1 MISDV
6 RKFDEMKK
14 RYCELEALLSDHDV
28 VTDAAQTAKFARE
41 LSEISPVVKRYNEFL
56 DAQKQLAELNH
67 ILSDKTHAKDFLELA
82 AAEIIELKKKAERLS
97 AELEEMTKAPD
108 PDLNRNCM
116 IEIRAGTGGQEA
128 SLFAGDLYRMYTKY
142 AASKNWTVEVMEI
155 SSTDLGGL
163 KEAVLAVH
171 GREAYKRLKF
181 ESGVHRVQ
189 RVPTTEASGRIHT
202 SAATV
207 AVLFEPEETDLVIDQ
222 KDLKVDVYRSSGHG
236 GQSVNTT
243 DSAVRITHLPTGL
256 VVTCQ
261 DERSQLKN
269 KIKAMRVLRT
279 RLLDEIVSKKQ
290 SDRSEMM
297 KSMVGTGDRSEKI
310 RTYNFPDRRVT
321 DHRIGFTSHRLE
333 EILEGAMDELTDALL
348 KAESEKK

>member
-1 MISDV
+1 MLSDT

-14 RYCELEALLSDHDV
+14 RYSQLEAFLSDHEV
-28 VTDAAQTAKFARE
+28 VTDSAATAKYARE
-41 LSEISPVVKRYNEFL
+41 LSEISPVVKRYNELL
-56 DAQKQLAELNH
+56 DAQKQLAELTH
-67 ILSDKTHAKDFLELA
+67 ILSDKSHAKDFLELA

-97 AELEEMTKAPD
+97 SELEDLTKAPD

-142 AASKNWTVEVMEI
+142 AASKNWTVELMAV
-155 SSTDLGGL
+155 SATDLGGV
-163 KEAVLAVH
+163 KEAIFAVN

-189 RVPTTEASGRIHT
+189 RVPSTEASGRIHT

-207 AVLFEPEETDLVIDQ
+207 AVLFEPEETELVIDQ

-333 EILEGAMDELTDALL
+333 EILEGALDELTDALL
-348 KAESEKK
+348 KAESEKR

>member
-1 MISDV
+1 
-6 RKFDEMKK
+6 MKK

>member
-1 MISDV
+1 MLSDA

-14 RYCELEALLSDHDV
+14 RYQELEALLSNHEV
-28 VTDAAQTAKFARE
+28 VTDAAQTAKYARE
-41 LSEISPVVKRYNEFL
+41 MSEISPVVKRYNEFL
-56 DAQKQLAELNH
+56 DSQKQLAELNH
-67 ILSDKTHAKDFLELA
+67 IILDKSHAKDFLELA
-82 AAEIIELKKKAERLS
+82 AAEVAELKKKAERLS
-97 AELEEMTKAPD
+97 SELEELTKAPD

-142 AASKNWTVEVMEI
+142 AASKNWGVELMAV
-155 SSTDLGGL
+155 SPTDLGGV

-207 AVLFEPEETDLVIDQ
+207 AVLFEPEETELVIDQ
-222 KDLKVDVYRSSGHG
+222 KDLKIDVYRSSGHG

-279 RLLDEIVSKKQ
+279 RLLDGIVSKKQ
-290 SDRSEMM
+290 LQRSEMM

-333 EILEGAMDELTDALL
+333 EILEGALDELTDALL
-348 KAESEKK
+348 KAESEKR

>member
-1 MISDV
+1 
-6 RKFDEMKK
+6 MKK
-14 RYCELEALLSDHDV
+14 RYQELEVLLSNHEV
-28 VTDAAQTAKFARE
+28 VTDAAQTAKYARE
-41 LSEISPVVKRYNEFL
+41 MSEISPVVKRYNEFL
-56 DAQKQLAELNH
+56 DSQKQLAELNH
-67 ILSDKTHAKDFLELA
+67 IILDKSHAKDFLELA
-82 AAEIIELKKKAERLS
+82 AAEVAELKKKAERLS
-97 AELEEMTKAPD
+97 SELEELTKAPD

-142 AASKNWTVEVMEI
+142 AASKNWGVELMAV
-155 SSTDLGGL
+155 SPTDLGGV

-207 AVLFEPEETDLVIDQ
+207 AVLFEPEETELVIDQ
-222 KDLKVDVYRSSGHG
+222 KDLKIDVYRSSGHG

-279 RLLDEIVSKKQ
+279 RLLDGIVSKKQ
-290 SDRSEMM
+290 LQRSEMM

-333 EILEGAMDELTDALL
+333 EILEGSLDELTDALIR
-348 KAESEKK
+348 AESEKRE

>member
-1 MISDV
+1 MLNDA

-14 RYCELEALLSDHDV
+14 RYSELEALLSDHEV
-28 VTDAAQTAKFARE
+28 VTDPAATARYARE

-56 DAQKQLAELNH
+56 DAQKQLSELNH
-67 ILSDKTHAKDFLELA
+67 ILLDKGHAKDFLELA
-82 AAEIIELKKKAERLS
+82 VAEIAELKEKSQRLS
-97 AELEEMTKAPD
+97 SELEELTKAPD

-142 AASKNWTVEVMEI
+142 AASKNWTVEVMDI
-155 SSTDLGGL
+155 SATDLGGV

-171 GREAYKRLKF
+171 GRDAYKRLKF

-189 RVPTTEASGRIHT
+189 RVPATEASGRIHT
-202 SAATV
+202 STATV
-207 AVLFEPEETDLVIDQ
+207 AILFEPEETELVIDQ

-243 DSAVRITHLPTGL
+243 DSAVRITHFPTGL

-279 RLLDEIVSKKQ
+279 RLLDQAVLKKQ
-290 SDRSEMM
+290 SNRSDMM

-333 EILEGAMDELTDALL
+333 EILEGSLDELTDGFI
-348 KAESEKK
+348 KAESEKR